1 MTTPTPKPVRCVEFR
16 PEGRPYVIRPAK
28 GRAELDAVHRLTHD
42 SIVAGGYMVARP
54 DGRLDSYPTL
64 DASPLTTVL
73 VAVCDGTIIGTNS
86 LTADGPLGLHTDLYF
101 PTETNAVRR
110 DRRRLTSSFRIATAP
125 TVQDRHGYALIL
137 DLVKWTLVVATEAY
151 DFETMLCTFN
161 PKHETVYRRMLAAT
175 TLAHQAQVAHGDVN
189 AGAVLMR
196 IDVDR
201 LPAALAAEVAQLR
214 RSVNG
219 AVAAPPLQDDADLPM
234 RSVPARSPSVAA
246 AAVRHPLSISA
257 TESSKRVGR

>member
-1 MTTPTPKPVRCVEFR
+1 MITPVRCVAFR
-16 PEGRPYVIRPAK
+16 PEGRPYVIRPAQ

-42 SIVAGGYMVARP
+42 SIVAGGYMLARP
-54 DGRLDSYPTL
+54 DGRLDSYPML

-73 VAVCDGTIIGTNS
+73 VAECDGTIIGTNS

-110 DRRRLTSSFRIATAP
+110 DRRRLVSSFRIATDP
-125 TVQDRHGYALIL
+125 MVQDRHGYALIL

-151 DFETMLCTFN
+151 AFETMLCTFN
-161 PKHETVYRRMLAAT
+161 PKHESVYRRMLRAT
-175 TLAHQAQVAHGDVN
+175 TIAHQAKVAHGDVN

-201 LPAALAAEVAQLR
+201 LPAALATEVTKLR
-214 RSVNG
+214 RSVIG
-219 AVAAPPLQDDADLPM
+219 PVAAPPLSDGADVRTGP
-234 RSVPARSPSVAA
+234 VHPPSMAA
-246 AAVRHPLSISA
+246 AATPPDPPAPLI
-257 TESSKRVGR
+257 ELPKRAAR

>member
-1 MTTPTPKPVRCVEFR
+1 MTTPIRCAEYR
-16 PEGRPYVIRPAK
+16 PEGRPYVIRPAQ
-28 GRAELDAVHRLTHD
+28 GRAELDAVHRITHD
-42 SIVAGGYMVARP
+42 SIVAGGYMLAKP
-54 DGRLDSYPTL
+54 DRRLDSYPML

-101 PTETNAVRR
+101 PAETNAVRR
-110 DRRRLTSSFRIATAP
+110 DRRRLVSSFRIATAP

-151 DFETMLCTFN
+151 AFETMLCTFN

-196 IDVDR
+196 IDIDR
-201 LPAALAAEVAQLR
+201 LPVALVAEATQLR
-214 RSVNG
+214 RSVTG
-219 AVAAPPLQDDADLPM
+219 PVAAPPLLDGGDVRAGPV
-234 RSVPARSPSVAA
+234 RPPSIAA
-246 AAVRHPLSISA
+246 AATKPTPSA
-257 TESSKRVGR
+257 PVIDLPKRAAR